1 MKYFLVSSALLIS
14 LHLSAQKFNYGAAY
28 YPEQTDKEQIAKD
41 AKLMRGAN
49 FNLVRMGDF
58 AWYNME
64 PKPGIY
70 SFDWLQY
77 AVNELAKEGI
87 SSMLCTPT
95 AAIPKWMYDK
105 HPDMMQVTADGQRKP
120 YGKRR
125 HACLN
130 NEMYRQYAKD
140 ITIAMAKAFAGNR
153 NIIGFQ
159 IDNELGAEEPYCYCP
174 VCQKRFAEWLKTKY
188 GKIETFNK
196 AWNTTFWSETLDDFN
211 QVWLP
216 RKGDNPSAFQDFQI
230 FNSDCIIDFFN
241 LQRDAIKAVT
251 PNVRV
256 THNICSS
263 GFLYTLDLYK
273 LSRTCDFLS
282 IDNYPYTWTLENEY
296 GNKTAVNYTPAMA
309 SLALSQIRGTKHA
322 PFIVTEA
329 QIGRTAGLQRNMLQP
344 GIVRLWS
351 HQEFV
356 HGAEGICF
364 FAWRTFSAAHE
375 HLISGVVEA
384 DNVPRRKYDE
394 AKKTGGEIQK
404 IFSVTGQLMPDS
416 KAAVIRDF
424 HCDWAF
430 EDGRFSGDY
439 RYMRGVFA
447 YYSALREL
455 SVTADI
461 ISPDDDFSK
470 YKLIVVPAQVVV
482 SPDFG
487 KRLQQAA
494 QQGATVIITC
504 MTGLRNENIRS
515 LGTMVQ
521 KEISEM
527 AGIEIEEQQ
536 SLFAQRSTSLLMEGK
551 DFNCG
556 LWHDLFQLKTAKPIA
571 FYNSQF
577 FKGQP
582 AISQNSFGKGNV
594 FFVGTVPQQEVVSL
608 VVQKAIDLSGLQP
621 LVRSADPLVE
631 VTEVASVKTGN
642 RYIYVLNFSDK
653 DQKVTLQKSMKDF
666 NSGKEYSTEIVVPAM
681 DYLIL
686 HQ

>member
-1 MKYFLVSSALLIS
+1 MKHLFVLSALVIS
-14 LHLSAQKFNYGAAY
+14 LNLSAQQFYYGAAY
-28 YPEQTDKEQIAKD
+28 YPEQAEKEQIDKD

-64 PKPGIY
+64 PKPGVY

-77 AVNELAKEGI
+77 ALNTLAKEGI
-87 SSMLCTPT
+87 SSMLVTPT
-95 AAIPKWMYDK
+95 AAIPKWMYDM
-105 HPDMMQVTADGQRKP
+105 HPEIMQVTADGQRKP

-130 NEMYRQYAKD
+130 NEIYRNYCKGVAE
-140 ITIAMAKAFAGNR
+140 AMAKTFADNP
-153 NIIGFQ
+153 NLTGFQ
-159 IDNELGAEEPYCYCP
+159 VDNELGAEEPYCYCQ
-174 VCQKRFAEWLKTKY
+174 VCQKRFADWLRTKY
-188 GKIETFNK
+188 KNVETLNK
-196 AWNTTFWSETLDDFN
+196 AWNTTFWSETLDSFN
-211 QVWLP
+211 HAWLP

-241 LQRDAIKAVT
+241 LQRDAIKAVA
-251 PNVRV
+251 PNIKVS
-256 THNICSS
+256 HNICSS

-296 GNKTAVNYTPAMA
+296 GNKAAANYTPAMA

-322 PFIVTEA
+322 PFLVTEA
-329 QIGRTAGLQRNMLQP
+329 QIGRTGGMQRNLLQP

-351 HQEFV
+351 HQEFA

-364 FAWRTFSAAHE
+364 FSWRTFSAAHE
-375 HLISGVVEA
+375 HLIAGVVEA
-384 DNVPRRKYDE
+384 DNIPRRKYFE
-394 AKKTGGEIQK
+394 VQKTGDEIQK
-404 IFSVTGQLMPDS
+404 IFAVTGQLMPDS

-430 EDGRFSGDY
+430 EDGRFSGDF

-447 YYSALREL
+447 YYSALREW
-455 SVTADI
+455 SVTTDL
-461 ISPDDDFSK
+461 ISPDDDFSR

-487 KRLQQAA
+487 KRLQRAA

-504 MTGLRNENIRS
+504 MTGLRDENIRS
-515 LGTMVQ
+515 LGTLVQ
-521 KEISEM
+521 KEICEM
-527 AGIEIEEQQ
+527 AGIEIEEQHA
-536 SLFAQRSTSLLMEGK
+536 LFAQKSTSLLFYG
-551 DFNCG
+551 NNLSCG
-556 LWHDLFQLKTAKPIA
+556 LWHDLFQLKTAQPVA

-582 AISQNSFGKGNV
+582 AITQNRYGKGNV
-594 FFVGTVPQQEVVSL
+594 FYVGTVPQQEVVSMI
-608 VVQKAIDLSGLQP
+608 VQKAVILSGLQP
-621 LVRSADPLVE
+621 LVRSADPQVE
-631 VTEVASVKTGN
+631 VTEVTSLKTGKH
-642 RYIYVLNFSDK
+642 YVYVLNFSDK

-666 NSGKEYSTEIVVPAM
+666 NSGKEYSTELVVPAT
-681 DYLIL
+681 DYLL
-686 HQ
+686 LNQ